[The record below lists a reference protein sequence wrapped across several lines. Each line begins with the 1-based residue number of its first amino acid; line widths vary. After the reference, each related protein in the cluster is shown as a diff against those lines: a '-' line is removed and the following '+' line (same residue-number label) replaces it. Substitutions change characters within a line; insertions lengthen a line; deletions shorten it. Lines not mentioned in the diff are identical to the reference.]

1 MQAGLRELAVQVS
14 RIAEDAGKHALKD
27 QHMPKD
33 LVTLNTVQRDYSRG
47 LKVDDRLSQFIYNRL
62 TYIDPFK
69 GRWEDRTDEWA
80 PGDRYWCV
88 GGVDGVINYSRSM
101 AEWSVTISLFEFNE
115 FGSAQPIL
123 GVIHAPALNLTYL
136 AARQQGAI
144 RMRKTPVGEKRE
156 KIMPSTVSHLDGSIV
171 SFGMSY
177 VPQEAQ
183 HALNVVAS
191 LAGKPADIKRIGPV
205 SLDVCK
211 VADGTYDAYF
221 EPHLHERDVP
231 AISAAAVVLWE
242 AQGQL
247 STWEGGLIHWRS
259 QNDLVATN
267 GQIIQELQP
276 YLINSDCGESYH
288 HHEQKPAGQQ

>member
-1 MQAGLRELAVQVS
+1 M
-14 RIAEDAGKHALKD
+14 
-27 QHMPKD
+27 
-33 LVTLNTVQRDYSRG
+33 
-47 LKVDDRLSQFIYNRL
+47 
-62 TYIDPFK
+62 
-69 GRWEDRTDEWA
+69 
-80 PGDRYWCV
+80 
-88 GGVDGVINYSRSM
+88 INYSRSM

-205 SLDVCK
+205 SLDVLRT
-211 VADGTYDAYF
+211 A
-221 EPHLHERDVP
+221 
-231 AISAAAVVLWE
+231 SA
-242 AQGQL
+242 
-247 STWEGGLIHWRS
+247 
-259 QNDLVATN
+259 
-267 GQIIQELQP
+267 
-276 YLINSDCGESYH
+276 
-288 HHEQKPAGQQ
+288 

>member
-27 QHMPKD
+27 QLMPKD

-177 VPQEAQ
+177 LPQ
-183 HALNVVAS
+183 
-191 LAGKPADIKRIGPV
+191 
-205 SLDVCK
+205 
-211 VADGTYDAYF
+211 
-221 EPHLHERDVP
+221 
-231 AISAAAVVLWE
+231 
-242 AQGQL
+242 
-247 STWEGGLIHWRS
+247 
-259 QNDLVATN
+259 
-267 GQIIQELQP
+267 
-276 YLINSDCGESYH
+276 
-288 HHEQKPAGQQ
+288 

>member
-1 MQAGLRELAVQVS
+1 MFL
-14 RIAEDAGKHALKD
+14 
-27 QHMPKD
+27 
-33 LVTLNTVQRDYSRG
+33 
-47 LKVDDRLSQFIYNRL
+47 FC
-62 TYIDPFK
+62 
-69 GRWEDRTDEWA
+69 
-80 PGDRYWCV
+80 RYWCV

-205 SLDVCK
+205 
-211 VADGTYDAYF
+211 
-221 EPHLHERDVP
+221 P
-231 AISAAAVVLWE
+231 
-242 AQGQL
+242 GQHYY
-247 STWEGGLIHWRS
+247 WG
-259 QNDLVATN
+259 
-267 GQIIQELQP
+267 
-276 YLINSDCGESYH
+276 
-288 HHEQKPAGQQ
+288 